1 MENVLQNIGPAIEIV
16 LQWESLLVITLGVM
30 AGIIMGILPG
40 FGGSQALA
48 LMFPFTLVMGPE
60 PAFLFM
66 VSVYSAAEYGGS
78 IPAILIRTPGTTA
91 AAMTVLDGNPMAQRG
106 DAYRALMLSITS
118 GVFGGIFSSLIFIV
132 AATALAWVGLQFGP
146 SEMFALGL
154 LGLAIIGSFVG
165 QDPTKGF
172 IAAGLGLLL
181 STVGESPFGSVRFN
195 FDQSYLADGIPLI
208 VMIIAMLAAP
218 EVFRLMGLASA
229 EAEERAGAAGVSA
242 DVLSNKGKGFS
253 LREFTSLLPTM
264 IRGSVIGTTVG
275 AIPGPGPTVGTVIAY
290 NEEKRWSKNADS
302 FGTGVDEAVSAPESA
317 NNAVVAGALVPALA
331 LGIPGSGAIAVLIG
345 VLVSKGMVPGPTLF
359 TDEGPLIQS
368 IFIGLIM
375 CNLVL
380 LVCGIVGIKYFA
392 RIVEVPGRIL
402 GPFVMLL
409 LIIGSFAYDNNI
421 AHAAMVV
428 VLGALAFFMDK
439 FKFSTIPVIL
449 GFVMGPIIENNLNR
463 AMVITQGDFLSLLQR
478 PLTLI
483 ILSLAVITAVTAY
496 HRALKY

>member
-1 MENVLQNIGPAIEIV
+1 MENILQNIGPAIDIV
-16 LQWESLLVITLGVM
+16 LQWDSLLVIALGVL

-60 PAFLFM
+60 PAILFM

-106 DAYRALMLSITS
+106 DAYRALMISITS

-132 AATALAWVGLQFGP
+132 AATALAWIGLQFGP

-165 QDPTKGF
+165 KDPTKGF

-218 EVFRLMGLASA
+218 EVFRLMGIANA
-229 EAEERAGAAGVSA
+229 KAEERAGVSA
-242 DVLSNKGKGFS
+242 DVLSDKGRGFS
-253 LREFTSLLPTM
+253 LKHFFKLLPTM

-290 NEEKRWSKNADS
+290 NEEKRWSKNSES

-368 IFIGLIM
+368 IFIGLIV
-375 CNLVL
+375 CNLFL
-380 LVCGIVGIKYFA
+380 LACGIVGIKYFA

-483 ILSLAVITAVTAY
+483 ILSLAVITALAAY
-496 HRALKY
+496 RRALKY